1 MTLTDI
7 AKTGAI
13 LLVAGTL
20 LNYLG
25 GCGKIQKQPR
35 PPCPS
40 VIQGQYM
47 VCPENDNSTKPRP
60 GPKPIHG
67 TGRGTIYDK
76 D

>member
-7 AKTGAI
+7 AKTGTI

-20 LNYLG
+20 SLSGCSYFSENPTTCPGPVQGEVVECSTGKNY
-25 GCGKIQKQPR
+25 
-35 PPCPS
+35 
-40 VIQGQYM
+40 
-47 VCPENDNSTKPRP
+47 STKPRP
-60 GPKPIHG
+60 GPNPIHG